1 MQLLAMTGLLRK
13 KNEELNILMDVIQ
26 IFPFQKSL
34 GSVFIIK
41 I

>member
-1 MQLLAMTGLLRK
+1 MQK
-13 KNEELNILMDVIQ
+13 KEELNILMDVIQ
-26 IFPFQKSL
+26 IFRFQKSL